1 MLNDIIHLSATE
13 IKRLELS
20 GLKKL
25 RKFDGIK
32 SFADYVENSSQAL
45 ENIET
50 FKELYKDSR
59 NSKRTLSITEKTPS
73 KPPKKLKTI
82 YELLQPYSIEEI
94 DQVLATLNEKDK
106 ALIQLRYGED
116 YHQPIKTKIT
126 KEVSYSFYHKLI
138 PKLKSKLASQVTN
151 KNNCLGNE
159 STNNKETA
167 GTQNDKLS
175 DFLQTPVFQQ
185 ILTTLSP
192 KETVIVSLKF
202 GLVDGKYFSTDTIA
216 NFLEIEITEVLETV
230 KKVLLLYKE
239 NMNQAIDH
247 VLESIEPT
255 KCLKRHFD

>member
-1 MLNDIIHLSATE
+1 M
-13 IKRLELS
+13 
-20 GLKKL
+20 
-25 RKFDGIK
+25 
-32 SFADYVENSSQAL
+32 ENSSQAL

-59 NSKRTLSITEKTPS
+59 NSKRTLSITEKAPS

-159 STNNKETA
+159 STN
-167 GTQNDKLS
+167 
-175 DFLQTPVFQQ
+175 
-185 ILTTLSP
+185 LSP